1 MKAIAAAG
9 LILSVIGLA
18 ALLYVQGAGSAEE
31 RAARMRG
38 CLLCHGDAF
47 AEQPLSCLSTWQ
59 HGTPLSPQV
68 EQCLLQ
74 AHPRLAGDDAPLL
87 ARYIT
92 TQQLPLLAQKR
103 SGDRGAALYA
113 AKCATCHGRNGEGQ
127 AGMYPPLRG
136 SEWLTPSPQRTPL
149 RTIIREGIQGPI
161 TVKGEPWNATM
172 LPPGISAEAD
182 VDALIRHVET
192 FR

>member
-1 MKAIAAAG
+1 MPAA
-9 LILSVIGLA
+9 
-18 ALLYVQGAGSAEE
+18 SAP
-31 RAARMRG
+31 
-38 CLLCHGDAF
+38 
-47 AEQPLSCLSTWQ
+47 PLSRGGC
-59 HGTPLSPQV
+59 
-68 EQCLLQ
+68 
-74 AHPRLAGDDAPLL
+74 PLL

-92 TQQLPLLAQKR
+92 AKQLPLLAQKR

-136 SEWLTPSPQRTPL
+136 SEWLTPDPERPDL
-149 RTIIREGIQGPI
+149 RSIIREGIQGPI

-182 VDALIRHVET
+182 VDALIKHVEN

>member
-47 AEQPLSCLSTWQ
+47 AEQPLSCLDSWQ

-92 TQQLPLLAQKR
+92 TKQLPLLAQKR

-113 AKCATCHGRNGEGQ
+113 AKCAPCHGRNGEGQ
-127 AGMYPPLRG
+127 AGLYPPPR
-136 SEWLTPSPQRTPL
+136 
-149 RTIIREGIQGPI
+149 IQGPI